1 MIPPMTCST
10 TLASVMQPLSRALFV
25 FTLLFCVAPA
35 WAQLPPG
42 EVNFEDAMRDSFE
55 EMDGFMTLRFYDAI
69 TGEPLDGVQV
79 RVGDGA
85 PVATDFEGAARFD
98 PLPNGY
104 HVIEASKRGYISVQ
118 TTVEVMAGSLWHNR
132 ITMSEQLPITS
143 YRIVLEWGD
152 RPADLDAHFVK
163 EGSYHISYRD
173 TRAIED
179 IAQLDRD
186 DTNGEG
192 PETVTIE
199 RIDASGTYTYFV
211 HDYSNRND
219 RRSGALARSRA
230 QVRVYGNN
238 QLLETISIPQEGR
251 GNRWGVLMI
260 TNGRIEVLNRIL

>member
-1 MIPPMTCST
+1 MTCST
-10 TLASVMQPLSRALFV
+10 TLARVRPPLISVWLVATMLFW
-25 FTLLFCVAPA
+25 VAPA
-35 WAQLPPG
+35 LGQLPPG
-42 EVNFEDAMRDSFE
+42 EVNFEDAMRDAFE
-55 EMDGFMTLRFYDAI
+55 EIDGFMTLRFYDAI
-69 TGEPLDGVQV
+69 TGDPLDDVQV
-79 RVGDGA
+79 RVSGGA
-85 PVATDFEGAARFD
+85 ALATDFEGAVRFE

-104 HVIEASKRGYISVQ
+104 HVVEASKRGYISVQ

-152 RPADLDAHFVK
+152 RPADLDAHLVK

-192 PETVTIE
+192 PETVTID
-199 RIDASGTYTYFV
+199 RIDASGSYTYFV
-211 HDYSNRND
+211 HDYTNRND

-238 QLLETISIPQEGR
+238 QLLETISIPDEGR
-251 GNRWGVLMI
+251 SNRWAVFMI
-260 TNGRIEVLNRIL
+260 TSGRLEVLNRLIP